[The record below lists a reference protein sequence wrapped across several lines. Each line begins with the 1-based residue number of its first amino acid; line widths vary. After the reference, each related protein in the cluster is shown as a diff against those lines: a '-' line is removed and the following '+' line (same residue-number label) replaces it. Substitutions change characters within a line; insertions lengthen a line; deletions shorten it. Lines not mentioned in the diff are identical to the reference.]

1 MSITEWVE
9 NSAKLLAIG
18 GTGALI
24 AALIVSYV
32 VYDPTKVKEDAR
44 LEAGDDEEDDEDL
57 NITPTDTEDYDK
69 KYMEELKGLDQQ
81 ILSEEDLEG
90 LKDKILEEETPLGL
104 VKMYYDQE
112 YKGFMWYCDRNHVP
126 YRILETVA
134 RKYIIDFDCY
144 HLYVDLYEELEKSSK
159 LTKRAEEKL
168 SAPSTSSLFV
178 EAKDSRDQLLKKL
191 AIKNNCLKFKYG
203 GKIEEYKPSPEAS
216 TFNIINI
223 DFSTYKQLKE
233 KSK

>member
-1 MSITEWVE
+1 MSITEWLG
-9 NSAKLLAIG
+9 NTTKLLAIG

-24 AALIVSYV
+24 AAVIVSYV
-32 VYDPTKVKEDAR
+32 VYDPTKLKDEETHS
-44 LEAGDDEEDDEDL
+44 EAGDDEDL
-57 NITPTDTEDYDK
+57 NITPTDKEEYDK
-69 KYMEELKGLDQQ
+69 KYTEELKALDQRF
-81 ILSEEDLEG
+81 LSEEDLEG

-104 VKMYYDQE
+104 IKMYYNHE

-168 SAPSTSSLFV
+168 SAPSTNSLFV

-191 AIKNNCLKFKYG
+191 AIKNNFLKFKYR

>member
-44 LEAGDDEEDDEDL
+44 LEAGDDEDL

-69 KYMEELKGLDQQ
+69 KYMEELKGLDQP

-144 HLYVDLYEELEKSSK
+144 HLYVDLYKELEKSSK

-168 SAPSTSSLFV
+168 SDPSTSSLFV

-191 AIKNNCLKFKYG
+191 AIKNNYLKFKYG